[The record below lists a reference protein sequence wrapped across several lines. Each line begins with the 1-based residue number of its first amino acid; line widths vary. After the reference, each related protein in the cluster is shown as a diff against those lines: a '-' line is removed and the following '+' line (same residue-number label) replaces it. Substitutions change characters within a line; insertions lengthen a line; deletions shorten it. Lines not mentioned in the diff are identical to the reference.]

1 MGQLRNLSAI
11 VPDFADRPILSPQ
24 ILAPLVSRVEFLCG
38 MFLLIGFPIR
48 ISAGAGSISVDR
60 WIKRFT
66 PQAQR

>member
-38 MFLLIGFPIR
+38 MFL
-48 ISAGAGSISVDR
+48 
-60 WIKRFT
+60 
-66 PQAQR
+66 